1 MALRTLSILL
11 ALTCVSSLV
20 SGALADP
27 VATGEVHSAV
37 TGSAIP
43 SSSYPPLFGRRD
55 LWFAAAMLGLGA
67 ASAHNDVWIT
77 SEAIESPGGGEQ
89 QLANAVQP
97 FGNTGLV
104 LPALLLAYGGARFTG
119 HRELASSV
127 ARAGVSIGAA
137 GAVTL
142 MLKEAVGRSRPTEA
156 PADADV
162 FHPFSGHASFP
173 SGHATLAFATAAALD
188 HETRSPWVPWI
199 AYPLAAVVGWSR
211 VRDQEH
217 WTSDVLAGAAIG
229 VWTVDK
235 AERFMRRPTPDRPV
249 GWMIDPRPGN
259 WRAELAFRF

>member
-1 MALRTLSILL
+1 M
-11 ALTCVSSLV
+11 
-20 SGALADP
+20 
-27 VATGEVHSAV
+27 
-37 TGSAIP
+37 
-43 SSSYPPLFGRRD
+43 FGRRD

-67 ASAHNDVWIT
+67 ASAHNDLWIT
-77 SEAIESPGGGEQ
+77 SEAIENPGGGQ
-89 QLANAVQP
+89 DQLANVAQP

-119 HRELASSV
+119 HRELAISV
-127 ARAGVSIGAA
+127 SRMGISIGTA

-142 MLKEAVGRSRPTEA
+142 MLKEAVGRSRPTES
-156 PADADV
+156 PTSADV

-188 HETRSPWVPWI
+188 HETSSRWVPLI

-235 AERFMRRPTPDRPV
+235 VEHFMRRPTPDRPV
-249 GWMIDPRPGN
+249 GLMLDPRPGDM
-259 WRAELAFRF
+259 RAGLAFRF

>member
-1 MALRTLSILL
+1 LRNLSLFL
-11 ALTCVSSLV
+11 ALTCLACLTSVAAAD
-20 SGALADP
+20 SGATQALNPA
-27 VATGEVHSAV
+27 A
-37 TGSAIP
+37 TGSAIQ

-55 LWFAAAMLGLGA
+55 LWFAAAVLGLGA
-67 ASAHNDVWIT
+67 ASVHNDLWIT
-77 SEAIESPGGGEQ
+77 SEAIENPGGGQQ
-89 QLANAVQP
+89 QLADIAQP

-104 LPALLLAYGGARFTG
+104 IPALLLTYGGARFTG

-127 ARAGVSIGAA
+127 ARMGISIGTA

-142 MLKEAVGRSRPTEA
+142 MLKEVVGRSRPLESPT
-156 PADADV
+156 DADV

-188 HETRSPWVPWI
+188 HETSSRWVPWI
-199 AYPLAAVVGWSR
+199 AYPVAAVVGWSR

-235 AERFMRRPTPDRPV
+235 VEHFMHRPTMSSRPV
-249 GWMIDPRPGN
+249 GLMLDPRPGDM
-259 WRAELAFRF
+259 RAGLAFRF